1 MTSVTM
7 TTSMPGRPSMPG
19 QPTTTT
25 GQVLRPSA
33 STPAPIRPS
42 PHSGTGGWL
51 RERILLPLALE
62 HAKSR
67 RPWILPA
74 LALALAALNVAN
86 GAGRYMSYTESFQAQ
101 GITWQVVWGQGGLLW
116 SVFFLPMLITFHAA
130 GLTRMEHEHDNWRR
144 MATYG
149 AATTTYTGKLALITL
164 FALYCQTAFLLLVL
178 AASTALGFHLT
189 LTDLATMTTWV
200 LLGTLGA
207 VTIATAQLLIG
218 IYVPSL
224 ATTVLTGLGASFL
237 SLALTLV
244 APPLTGIYPY
254 SQATIGMQARTLS
267 TPSPAGLTWF
277 LVWNGIL
284 ITATVLLSRRALRK
298 KQH

>member
-7 TTSMPGRPSMPG
+7 TTSIPGTPSH
-19 QPTTTT
+19 PTTTT
-25 GQVLRPSA
+25 GPVLRPESA
-33 STPAPIRPS
+33 PVPTRPS
-42 PHSGTGGWL
+42 PHSETGGWL
-51 RERILLPLALE
+51 RERLLLPLAIE
-62 HAKSR
+62 HAKSKR
-67 RPWILPA
+67 LWILA
-74 LALALAALNVAN
+74 TLALALAALNVAN
-86 GAGRYMSYTESFQAQ
+86 GTGRYLSYTESFQAQ

-116 SVFFLPMLITFHAA
+116 SVFFLPMLITFRAA

-149 AATTTYTGKLALITL
+149 AATTTYTGKLALVAL

-189 LTDLATMTTWV
+189 FTDLATMITWV

-237 SLALTLV
+237 SLAITLV
-244 APPLTGIYPY
+244 VPPLTSIYPY
-254 SQATIGMQARTLS
+254 SQATLGMQARTLS
-267 TPSPAGLTWF
+267 TPSPAGLAWF
-277 LVWNGIL
+277 LIWNGIL
-284 ITATVLLSRRALRK
+284 IAATVLLSRRGLRR
-298 KQH
+298 KQY